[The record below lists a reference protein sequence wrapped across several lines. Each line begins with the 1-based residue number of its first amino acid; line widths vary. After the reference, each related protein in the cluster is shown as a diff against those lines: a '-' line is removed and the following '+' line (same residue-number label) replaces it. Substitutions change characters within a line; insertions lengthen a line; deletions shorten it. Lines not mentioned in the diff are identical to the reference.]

1 MILLLC
7 ALEVQARE
15 NFSVYIYGSERRNQP
30 LLTDE
35 MLTAH
40 TLRGE
45 VSAYEELINRYK
57 NSVFAII
64 YRMTGQYQ
72 EAEDIS
78 QEVFL
83 TVYQKLYQFDST
95 KKFSPWIHR
104 IAINTCI
111 SALRKKNKV
120 PLLNFDESF
129 LGQHL
134 SEEPDS
140 YGNPDRVLERSE
152 LRSEITAALNE
163 LPANYRSVLIL
174 RYQLDLNNQ
183 EIADTLGLNKEN
195 VEVKVHRARKA
206 LRKILVKKWEE
217 SGDKQ

>member
-1 MILLLC
+1 M
-7 ALEVQARE
+7 
-15 NFSVYIYGSERRNQP
+15 YGSERRNQA
-30 LLTDE
+30 LQTDE
-35 MLTAH
+35 MLTAQ

-45 VSAYEELINRYK
+45 VSAFEELINRYK

-78 QEVFL
+78 QEVFI
-83 TVYQKLYQFDST
+83 TVYQKLYQFDNT
-95 KKFSPWIHR
+95 KKFAPWIHR

-120 PLLNFDESF
+120 ALLTFDESF
-129 LGQHL
+129 LNQHQG
-134 SEEPDS
+134 EES
-140 YGNPDRVLERSE
+140 FNYGNPDIVLERSE
-152 LRSEITAALNE
+152 LRSEIRAALNE
-163 LPANYRSVLIL
+163 LPSSYRSVLVL

-195 VEVKVHRARKA
+195 VEVKIHRARKA
-206 LRKILVKKWEE
+206 LRKILVHKWEE
-217 SGDKQ
+217 RGMRYELPGY

>member
-1 MILLLC
+1 M
-7 ALEVQARE
+7 
-15 NFSVYIYGSERRNQP
+15 
-30 LLTDE
+30 LTDE

-45 VSAYEELINRYK
+45 VSAFEELINRYK

-83 TVYQKLYQFDST
+83 TVYQKLYQFDNA
-95 KKFSPWIHR
+95 KKFSPWIYR

-111 SALRKKNKV
+111 SNLRKKNKV
-120 PLLNFDESF
+120 ALINFDESF
-129 LGQHL
+129 INQSQWDG
-134 SEEPDS
+134 PNN
-140 YGNPDRVLERSE
+140 YGNPEAVLARSE
-152 LRSEITAALNE
+152 LRSEIKAALQE
-163 LPANYRSVLIL
+163 LPVSYQSVLVL

-183 EIADTLGLNKEN
+183 EIADTLGVNKEN
-195 VEVKVHRARKA
+195 IEVKIHRARKA
-206 LRKILVKKWEE
+206 LRRILNNKTEE
-217 SGDKQ
+217 RGKRDELPGY

>member
-1 MILLLC
+1 M
-7 ALEVQARE
+7 
-15 NFSVYIYGSERRNQP
+15 
-30 LLTDE
+30 LTDE

-45 VSAYEELINRYK
+45 VSAFEELVNRYK

-83 TVYQKLYQFDST
+83 NVYQKLYQFDKT

-111 SALRKKNKV
+111 TALRKKNKV
-120 PLLNFDESF
+120 ALINFDETF
-129 LGQHL
+129 LNQHQG
-134 SEEPDS
+134 EEPNY
-140 YGNPDRVLERSE
+140 YGSPDIVLERSE
-152 LRSEITAALNE
+152 LRSEITAALKE
-163 LPANYRSVLIL
+163 LPTSYQSVLVL

-183 EIADTLGLNKEN
+183 EIADTLGVNKEN
-195 VEVKVHRARKA
+195 VEVKIHRARKA
-206 LRKILVKKWEE
+206 LRKILIHKYKERGE
-217 SGDKQ
+217 SR

>member
-1 MILLLC
+1 
-7 ALEVQARE
+7 VQDRA
-15 NFSVYIYGSERRNQP
+15 NLSVYIYGSERRNQT

-35 MLTAH
+35 ILTAR

-45 VSAYEELINRYK
+45 VSAFEELINRYK

-83 TVYQKLYQFDST
+83 TVYQKLYQFDRT
-95 KKFSPWIHR
+95 KKFAPWIHR

-120 PLLNFDESF
+120 SLLNFDES
-129 LGQHL
+129 LLNQHNA
-134 SEEPDS
+134 EDPHI
-140 YGNPDRVLERSE
+140 YGNPEMVLERSE
-152 LRSEITAALNE
+152 LRSEIKAALNE
-163 LPANYRSVLIL
+163 LPSSYQSVLVL

-183 EIADTLGLNKEN
+183 EIADSLGLNKEN
-195 VEVKVHRARKA
+195 IEVKIHRARKA
-206 LRKILVKKWEE
+206 LRKILIRKWEE
-217 SGDKQ
+217 RGEKR

>member
-1 MILLLC
+1 
-7 ALEVQARE
+7 
-15 NFSVYIYGSERRNQP
+15 
-30 LLTDE
+30 

-40 TLRGE
+40 TLQGE
-45 VSAYEELINRYK
+45 ISAFEELINRYK

-83 TVYQKLYQFDST
+83 NVYQKLYQFDSS

-120 PLLNFDESF
+120 ALLNFDESF
-129 LGQHL
+129 LNQHQW
-134 SEEPDS
+134 EDTYN
-140 YGNPDRVLERSE
+140 YGNPDIVLERSE
-152 LRSEITAALNE
+152 LRSEITAALNQ
-163 LPANYRSVLIL
+163 LPVSYRSVLVL

-183 EIADTLGLNKEN
+183 EIADTLGVNKEN
-195 VEVKVHRARKA
+195 VEVKIHRARKA
-206 LRKILVKKWEE
+206 LRNILIQKWEE
-217 SGDKQ
+217 RGKIDELPGY

>member
-1 MILLLC
+1 M
-7 ALEVQARE
+7 
-15 NFSVYIYGSERRNQP
+15 
-30 LLTDE
+30 LTDE

-45 VSAYEELINRYK
+45 VSAFEELVNRYK

-83 TVYQKLYQFDST
+83 NVYQKLYQFDKT

-111 SALRKKNKV
+111 TALRKKNKIA
-120 PLLNFDESF
+120 LINFDETF
-129 LGQHL
+129 LNQHQW
-134 SEEPDS
+134 EEPNY
-140 YGNPDRVLERSE
+140 YGNPDIVLERSE
-152 LRSEITAALNE
+152 LRSEITAALKE
-163 LPANYRSVLIL
+163 LPTSYQSVLVL

-183 EIADTLGLNKEN
+183 EIADTLGVNKEN
-195 VEVKVHRARKA
+195 VEVKIHRARKS
-206 LRKILVKKWEE
+206 LRKILIQKYEE
-217 SGDKQ
+217 RGESQ

>member
-1 MILLLC
+1 M
-7 ALEVQARE
+7 Q
-15 NFSVYIYGSERRNQP
+15 
-30 LLTDE
+30 TDE

-45 VSAYEELINRYK
+45 VSAFEELVNRYK

-83 TVYQKLYQFDST
+83 NVYQKLYQFDKT

-111 SALRKKNKV
+111 TALRKKNKV
-120 PLLNFDESF
+120 ALINFDETF
-129 LGQHL
+129 LNQHQW
-134 SEEPDS
+134 EEPNY
-140 YGNPDRVLERSE
+140 YGSPDIVLERSE
-152 LRSEITAALNE
+152 LRSEIAAALKE
-163 LPANYRSVLIL
+163 LPMSYQSVLVL

-183 EIADTLGLNKEN
+183 EIADTLGVNKEN
-195 VEVKVHRARKA
+195 VEVKIHRARKS
-206 LRKILVKKWEE
+206 LRKILIQKYEE
-217 SGDKQ
+217 RGESR

>member
-1 MILLLC
+1 L
-7 ALEVQARE
+7 Q
-15 NFSVYIYGSERRNQP
+15 
-30 LLTDE
+30 TDE
-35 MLTAH
+35 MLTAQ

-45 VSAYEELINRYK
+45 VSAFEELINRYK

-78 QEVFL
+78 QEVFI
-83 TVYQKLYQFDST
+83 TVYQKLYQFDNT
-95 KKFSPWIHR
+95 KKFAPWIHR

-120 PLLNFDESF
+120 ALLTFDESF
-129 LGQHL
+129 LNQHQG
-134 SEEPDS
+134 EES
-140 YGNPDRVLERSE
+140 FNYGNPDIVLERSE
-152 LRSEITAALNE
+152 LRSEIRAALNE
-163 LPANYRSVLIL
+163 LPSSYRSVLVL

-195 VEVKVHRARKA
+195 VEVKIHRARKA
-206 LRKILVKKWEE
+206 LRKILVHKWEE
-217 SGDKQ
+217 RGMRYELPGY

>member
-1 MILLLC
+1 
-7 ALEVQARE
+7 VQDSA
-15 NFSVYIYGSERRNQP
+15 NISVYIYGSERRFQA

-45 VSAYEELINRYK
+45 VSAFEELINRYK
-57 NSVFAII
+57 HSVFAII

-83 TVYQKLYQFDST
+83 NVYQKLYQFDIT
-95 KKFSPWIHR
+95 KKFSPWIHK

-111 SALRKKNKV
+111 SALRKKNKIA
-120 PLLNFDESF
+120 LLNFDEAF
-129 LGQHL
+129 LNQNQG
-134 SEEPDS
+134 EEPYN
-140 YGNPDRVLERSE
+140 YGNPDIVLERSE
-152 LRSEITAALNE
+152 LRAEIISALDE
-163 LPANYRSVLIL
+163 LPSNYRAVLVL

-183 EIADTLGLNKEN
+183 EIADTLGVNKEN
-195 VEVKVHRARKA
+195 VEVKIHRARKS
-206 LRKILVKKWEE
+206 LRRILVKKWDEM
-217 SGDKQ
+217 GDQ

>member
-1 MILLLC
+1 M
-7 ALEVQARE
+7 Q
-15 NFSVYIYGSERRNQP
+15 
-30 LLTDE
+30 TDE
-35 MLTAH
+35 MLTAQ

-45 VSAYEELINRYK
+45 VSAFEELINRYK

-78 QEVFL
+78 QEVFI
-83 TVYQKLYQFDST
+83 TVYQKLYQFDNT
-95 KKFSPWIHR
+95 KKFAPWIHR

-120 PLLNFDESF
+120 ALLTFDESF
-129 LGQHL
+129 LNQHQG
-134 SEEPDS
+134 EES
-140 YGNPDRVLERSE
+140 FNYGNPDIVLERSE
-152 LRSEITAALNE
+152 LRSEIRAALNE
-163 LPANYRSVLIL
+163 LPSSYRSVLVL

-195 VEVKVHRARKA
+195 VEVKIHRARKA
-206 LRKILVKKWEE
+206 LRKILVHKWEE
-217 SGDKQ
+217 RGMRYELPGY